1 MQALGIDVGGSGIKG
16 AVVDL
21 ATGGLVTRR
30 HRLRTPRPATPQAVA
45 ETVAELC
52 RLLDWDGPVGC
63 GFPAAVRDGVVLTAA
78 NIDDGWIGMDGKKL
92 LSEVTGHRV
101 RLVNDADAAGIAEM
115 SIGAGKGLA
124 GTVFVVTIGTGL
136 GTALFVDG
144 ILVPN
149 TELGHIEIKG
159 VDAELRASSAARE
172 RENLSWRR
180 WARRFNRYLKALER
194 LFWPDHFI
202 LGGGAAKRFDR
213 FEQHLRLDTPVV
225 PAHFL
230 NNAGIIGAAMHAT
243 MNGRISE

>member
-16 AVVDL
+16 ALVDL
-21 ATGGLVTRR
+21 ATGDLVTERR
-30 HRLRTPRPATPQAVA
+30 RLRTPRPATPLAVA
-45 ETVAELC
+45 ETVARLC
-52 RLLDWDGPVGC
+52 GLLDWGGPVGC
-63 GFPAAVRDGVVLTAA
+63 GFPAVVRDGVVLTAA
-78 NIDDGWIGMDGKKL
+78 NIDNRWIGLDGKKL

-144 ILVPN
+144 TLVPN

-159 VDAELRASSAARE
+159 VDAELRASAAARD

-180 WARRFNRYLKALER
+180 WARRFNRYLKTLER

-213 FEQHLRLDTPVV
+213 FEQYLQLDTPVV
-225 PAHFL
+225 PARFL
-230 NNAGIIGAAMHAT
+230 NNAGIIGAAMHAS
-243 MNGRISE
+243 MNGRIGE